1 MSFSKAREYPAPL
14 RPGATTTAV
23 LDDLGSS
30 APQPDSDSRTLAG
43 SMGALVCFG
52 LAVCAVL
59 IHGYHLGT
67 DDAAIWVPA
76 IKQAADPSLYP
87 FGGEFFLMHAHFSLF
102 PLLLG
107 SFARVTR
114 LPIDDVIFLCHLLGV
129 FLLLLASWR
138 LLSACFERDR
148 ARWAGVALLAGV
160 LSVPVAGTALPIMD
174 PYVTSRS
181 LSTPFALFAVA
192 CYLAG
197 RWRRAIA
204 WLAVCALIHPQMSLY
219 AAALLA
225 LMELSKRRPWMQEQ
239 MPVLGLFLFSWL
251 PLPWDLE
258 PARGAARVALFS
270 RTYFFVSN
278 WTWYEW
284 LGIAVPL
291 VLLWLCTRLP
301 LRGVRPPLVGL
312 LHNLVRFG
320 LFFTAAALLL
330 VSSPHF
336 ENYTRLQPMRAFHLV
351 YIMFFLIVGALA
363 GEYVLKDRSWRW
375 LALFVPL
382 AAGMWLVGRDAF
394 PSSRHLELPGEAEHG
409 EWYSAFL
416 WVRDHTPKDAVFA
429 MDPGYLL
436 LPGEDMHGFRAVAER
451 SALADR
457 VKDSGA
463 VSLFPLL
470 AVDWDQ
476 EVQAQTGW
484 DHFSL
489 RDFQKLALRYPVTW
503 IVTRRPA
510 AGLDC
515 PYGTQSLAVCR
526 ILRSGR

>member
-1 MSFSKAREYPAPL
+1 M
-14 RPGATTTAV
+14 
-23 LDDLGSS
+23 
-30 APQPDSDSRTLAG
+30 
-43 SMGALVCFG
+43 G
-52 LAVCAVL
+52 LALAAVL

-76 IKQAADPSLYP
+76 IKKAADPSLYP
-87 FGGEFFLMHAHFSLF
+87 FGGEFFLTHAHFSLF
-102 PLLLG
+102 PLLVG
-107 SFARVTR
+107 SFIRLARV
-114 LPIDDVIFLCHLLGV
+114 PSDVAILLCHILGV

-138 LLSACFERDR
+138 LLSACFEHDR

-174 PYVTSRS
+174 PYVTSRT
-181 LSTPFALFAVA
+181 LSTPFALFAIA
-192 CYLAG
+192 WYLSD
-197 RWRRAIA
+197 RPRRAVA
-204 WLAVCALIHPQMSLY
+204 WLAACALVHPQMSLY
-219 AAALLA
+219 AAVLLGSMEFSRRRSAVPGQAPVFGLLA
-225 LMELSKRRPWMQEQ
+225 L
-239 MPVLGLFLFSWL
+239 SWL
-251 PLPWDLE
+251 PLPWDLA
-258 PARGAARVALFS
+258 PARGAAREALLS

-284 LGIAVPL
+284 LGVAAPL
-291 VLLWLCTRLP
+291 VLLWCCARVP
-301 LRGVRPPLVGL
+301 LRGARPPLGGL
-312 LHNLVRFG
+312 LRHLVRFG
-320 LFFTAAALLL
+320 LLFTAAGLLL
-330 VSSPHF
+330 VSSPRF

-351 YIMFFLIVGALA
+351 YIVMFLIAGALA
-363 GEYVLKDRSWRW
+363 GEYVLKDRRWRW
-375 LALFVPL
+375 LALFAPL
-382 AAGMWLVGRDAF
+382 AAGMWLVAREAF
-394 PSSRHLELPGEAEHG
+394 PCSPHLEWPGAAPRG

-451 SALADR
+451 SVLADR

-463 VSLFPLL
+463 VSLFPQL

-476 EVQAQTGW
+476 QVRAQSGW

-489 RDFQKLALRYPVTW
+489 ADFQELARRYPVTW

-515 PYGTQSLAVCR
+515 PYRNAGLAVCR
-526 ILRSGR
+526 IGAGSTPVSGPSD